1 MAVTKFR
8 VLVRALATLVLGT
21 LLTDPAFSRELL
33 PILYSS
39 SGELCSV
46 ARDSSGAAVC
56 APSHGAYDV
65 DSPSWQPNGRQIIS
79 EQGREGG
86 VHKLW
91 LLDSNGHRL
100 KSLAG
105 SEGYMRPLWTPDG
118 KRVIALRYGLGRA
131 VGQWTADGS
140 KRVTIPL
147 VGFADRY
154 HHLQFI
160 AVSRSGKRTAII
172 VDDFKKMLLADVS
185 DDQWTVTGMVPEDFA
200 YVSGPV
206 WRDDEHL
213 VFAGSRVSQQPKGLW
228 ILDTTAGLVSAVPAG
243 SLSIRDFVSMA
254 PDVTAL
260 VVCAYGGGELKWS
273 LWSVDLGSGEIQRL
287 TFGIEDVTPSWGSP
301 PQ

>member
-8 VLVRALATLVLGT
+8 VLIRVSATLVLGT
-21 LLTDPAFSRELL
+21 LLADLAFSRELL

-46 ARDSSGAAVC
+46 APDSPGAVVC
-56 APSHGAYDV
+56 VPSQGAYDV
-65 DSPSWQPNGRQIIS
+65 DSPSWQPNGRHIIS

-86 VHKLW
+86 VHKVW
-91 LLDSNGHRL
+91 LLDGNGRRL

-118 KRVIALRYGLGRA
+118 KRVLALRYGLGRA
-131 VGQWTADGS
+131 FGQWTADGT

-147 VGFADRY
+147 VGFADQY
-154 HHLQFI
+154 QHLQFI
-160 AVSRSGKRTAII
+160 AVSRSGKRAAII
-172 VDDFKKMLLADVS
+172 VDDFKKMLLADMS
-185 DDQWTVTGMVPEDFA
+185 DDHWTVTGMVPEDFA

-213 VFAGSRVSQQPKGLW
+213 IFAGSRVSQQPKGLW

-243 SLSIRDFVSMA
+243 SLSIRYFVSMA
-254 PDVTAL
+254 PDATAL
-260 VVCAYGGGELKWS
+260 VACAYGEGELKWS
-273 LWSVDLGSGEIQRL
+273 LWSIDLASGGTQRL
-287 TFGIEDVTPSWGSP
+287 TFGTEDVTPSWGSP
-301 PQ
+301 PH